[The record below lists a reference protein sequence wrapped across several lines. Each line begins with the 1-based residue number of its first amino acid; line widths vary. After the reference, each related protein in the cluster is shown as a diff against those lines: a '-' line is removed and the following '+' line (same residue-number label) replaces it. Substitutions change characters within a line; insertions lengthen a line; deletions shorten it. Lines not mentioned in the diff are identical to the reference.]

1 MRSRRVWI
9 LDLEPVPRLRE
20 SLPPHS
26 RSESLLNTVRRIQS
40 CCFVRRRR
48 GRFQLVLG
56 SQHRRY
62 VPPLPPPNAPSPSSK
77 AIAGGVVAG
86 LFIIPLL
93 AFLILRSRRQRALA
107 AQSDTFSMYSG
118 REKSVVGGPG
128 IPRPGTPSQSYY
140 GGGAQEYGERFHSP
154 TVDGQGGMEMGRYPA
169 PSGTLPEPVRSLP
182 THVSTEKYG

>member
-1 MRSRRVWI
+1 MRLRRVWI
-9 LDLEPVPRLRE
+9 LDLEPVPRLLRE

-26 RSESLLNTVRRIQS
+26 PSDSLLSDIRHIQS
-40 CCFVRRRR
+40 CSFLRRRR
-48 GRFQLVLG
+48 GRFQLLLG

-62 VPPLPPPNAPSPSSK
+62 VPPSPPPKPPSPSPT
-77 AIAGGVVAG
+77 AIVGGVVAG

-128 IPRPGTPSQSYY
+128 IPLPGTPSQSYY

-154 TVDGQGGMEMGRYPA
+154 TVDGHGGMEMGRYPA

-182 THVSTEKYG
+182 TPIP